1 MSVFFS
7 FPVPGEL
14 CDPVSLD
21 LGGIVPLVCLVL
33 AETDS
38 LFVAWP
44 QRSDIVSELTVSLVS
59 PHKGFQIT
67 NCHARECQHREG

>member
-1 MSVFFS
+1 MSVLFLS
-7 FPVPGEL
+7 PAPGEL
-14 CDPVSLD
+14 CDAVSLD
-21 LGGIVPLVCLVL
+21 LGGVVALVCLVL

-44 QRSDIVSELTVSLVS
+44 QRSNIVSELTVSCLS
-59 PHKGFQIT
+59 HKGFQIT